1 MENQFS
7 DEDIKCKIYNKATLS
22 LYLNGTWR
30 RVGNEYDGIVW
41 LSEDIPKPSREEFDK
56 EVQRLQQE
64 WEAKEYQ
71 RLRGPKY
78 PNLTVLAD
86 ALYWSSKGDNSH
98 LEAYYASCEKIKN
111 EYPKPSS

>member
-1 MENQFS
+1 M
-7 DEDIKCKIYNKATLS
+7 T
-22 LYLNGTWR
+22 
-30 RVGNEYDGIVW
+30 GNEYKNLIW
-41 LSEDIPKPSREEFDK
+41 FAENEFPPPTEE
-56 EVQRLQQE
+56 EVLEEAQKLQQE

-71 RLRGPKY
+71 RLRAPKY

-98 LEAYYASCEKIKN
+98 LEAYYASCEEVKN